1 MDKFNILAIESS
13 CDDTCASVISDF
25 KILSNVI
32 NTQKIHKHFGG
43 VVPELASRNH
53 MYNIASTV
61 KEALQIANIDKKDLS
76 AVAVTTHPGLNGPLL
91 VGSLFAKGYSY
102 GLNIPL
108 IPINH
113 LHGHML
119 ANLIDNDIEQ
129 LKLLNKNNIFPFLCL
144 VVSGGNS
151 QIYIVRS
158 FTDFE
163 LLGETLDDAIGEA
176 YDKVAKMLG
185 LEYPGGPKI
194 DKLAQLGDKN
204 KFKNNFSK
212 AHISGY
218 NYSFSG
224 FKTSVK
230 YFLEDKL
237 KEDKDFINNNLN
249 DLCASVQECLL
260 NMILEKFVLAIKN
273 TNMKHIAI
281 GGGVASNNGLRLKL
295 KEIADNMN
303 LTLHIPERQYCTDNA
318 AMIAIT
324 STYYFLSNHQD

>member
-1 MDKFNILAIESS
+1 MDKVNILAIESS
-13 CDDTCASVISDF
+13 CDDTCAAVISDF

-32 NTQKIHKHFGG
+32 NTQKIHKNFGG

-53 MYNIASTV
+53 MCNIASTV
-61 KEALQIANIDKKDLS
+61 KEAIEIANIDKKDLS
-76 AVAVTTHPGLNGPLL
+76 AIAVTTHPGLNGPLL

-108 IPINH
+108 IPVNH

-129 LKLLNKNNIFPFLCL
+129 LKLFNGNNIFPFLCL

-194 DKLAQLGDKN
+194 DKLAELGDKN
-204 KFKNNFSK
+204 KFKFSK
-212 AHISGY
+212 ARIDGY

-237 KEDKDFINNNLN
+237 KDDKDFINNNLN
-249 DLCASVQECLL
+249 DLCASVQEGLL

-273 TNMKHIAI
+273 TNIKTIAI
-281 GGGVASNNGLRLKL
+281 GGGVASNNGLRNRL
-295 KEIADNMN
+295 KEITDKMN
-303 LTLHIPERQYCTDNA
+303 LRLHIPERQYCTDNA

-324 STYYFLSNHQD
+324 ATYLLQKYQD

>member
-1 MDKFNILAIESS
+1 MNKVNILAIESS
-13 CDDTCASVISDF
+13 CDDTCAAVISDF

-32 NTQKIHKHFGG
+32 NTQKIHKNFGG

-53 MYNIASTV
+53 MCNIASTV
-61 KEALQIANIDKKDLS
+61 KEALEIANIDKKDLS
-76 AVAVTTHPGLNGPLL
+76 AIAVTTHPGLNGPLL

-108 IPINH
+108 IPVNH

-129 LKLLNKNNIFPFLCL
+129 LKLFNGNNIFPYLCL

-204 KFKNNFSK
+204 KFKFSK
-212 AHISGY
+212 ARIDGY

-237 KEDKDFINNNLN
+237 KTDKDFINNNLN
-249 DLCASVQECLL
+249 DLCASVQEGLL

-273 TNMKHIAI
+273 TNIKTIAI
-281 GGGVASNNGLRLKL
+281 GGGVASNSGLRNRL
-295 KEIADNMN
+295 KEIADKMN
-303 LTLHIPERQYCTDNA
+303 LRLHIPERQYCTDNA

-324 STYYFLSNHQD
+324 STYLLKK

>member
-1 MDKFNILAIESS
+1 MNKINILAIESS
-13 CDDTCASVISDF
+13 CDDTCAAIISDF

-32 NTQKIHKHFGG
+32 STQKIHKNFGG

-53 MYNIASTV
+53 MCNIASTV
-61 KEALQIANIDKKDLS
+61 KEALEIANIDKKDLS
-76 AVAVTTHPGLNGPLL
+76 AIAVTTHPGLNGPLL

-102 GLNIPL
+102 GLNLPL

-129 LKLLNKNNIFPFLCL
+129 LKLFNDNNIFPFLCL

-185 LEYPGGPKI
+185 LKYPGGPKI
-194 DKLAQLGDKN
+194 DKLAELGDKN
-204 KFKNNFSK
+204 KFKFSK
-212 AHISGY
+212 AKIDGY

-237 KEDKDFINNNLN
+237 KTDKDFINNNLN
-249 DLCASVQECLL
+249 DLCASVQESLL

-273 TNMKHIAI
+273 TNIKTIAI
-281 GGGVASNNGLRLKL
+281 GGGVACNSGLRNRL
-295 KEIADNMN
+295 KEIADKMK
-303 LTLHIPERQYCTDNA
+303 LKLHIPERQYCTDNA

-324 STYYFLSNHQD
+324 STYYFNNL

>member
-1 MDKFNILAIESS
+1 MNKINILAIESS
-13 CDDTCASVISDF
+13 CDDTCAAIISDF

-32 NTQKIHKHFGG
+32 NTQKIHKNFGC

-53 MYNIASTV
+53 ICNIASTV
-61 KEALQIANIDKKDLS
+61 KEALGIANIDKKDLS
-76 AVAVTTHPGLNGPLL
+76 AIAVTTHPGLNGPLL

-102 GLNIPL
+102 GLNLPL

-129 LKLLNKNNIFPFLCL
+129 LKLFNDNNIFPFLCL

-176 YDKVAKMLG
+176 YDKVAKMLS
-185 LEYPGGPKI
+185 LKYPGGPKI
-194 DKLAQLGDKN
+194 DKLAELGDKN
-204 KFKNNFSK
+204 KFKFSK
-212 AHISGY
+212 AKIDGY

-237 KEDKDFINNNLN
+237 KTDKDFINNNLN
-249 DLCASVQECLL
+249 DLCASVQESLL

-273 TNMKHIAI
+273 TNIKTIAI
-281 GGGVASNNGLRLKL
+281 GGGVACNSGLRNRL
-295 KEIADNMN
+295 KEIADKMK
-303 LTLHIPERQYCTDNA
+303 LKLHIPERQYCTDNA

-324 STYYFLSNHQD
+324 STYYFNNL

>member
-1 MDKFNILAIESS
+1 MDKVNILAIESS
-13 CDDTCASVISDF
+13 CDDTCAAVISDF

-32 NTQKIHKHFGG
+32 NTQKIHKNFGG

-53 MYNIASTV
+53 MCNIASTV
-61 KEALQIANIDKKDLS
+61 KEALEIADIDKKDLS
-76 AVAVTTHPGLNGPLL
+76 AIAVTTYPGLNGPLL
-91 VGSLFAKGYSY
+91 VGTLFAKGYSY

-108 IPINH
+108 IPVNH

-129 LKLLNKNNIFPFLCL
+129 LKLFNGNNIFPFLCL

-194 DKLAQLGDKN
+194 DNLAQSGDKN
-204 KFKNNFSK
+204 KFKFSK
-212 AHISGY
+212 AKIDGY

-237 KEDKDFINNNLN
+237 KTDKDFINNNLN
-249 DLCASVQECLL
+249 DLCASVQEGLL

-273 TNMKHIAI
+273 TNIKTIAI
-281 GGGVASNNGLRLKL
+281 GGGVASNNGLRNKL
-295 KEIADNMN
+295 KEIADRMN
-303 LTLHIPERQYCTDNA
+303 LRLHIPERQYCTDNA

-324 STYYFLSNHQD
+324 SSFYFNLLEK

>member
-1 MDKFNILAIESS
+1 MNKVNILAIESS
-13 CDDTCASVISDF
+13 CDDTCAAVISDF
-25 KILSNVI
+25 KILSNII
-32 NTQKIHKHFGG
+32 NTQKIHKNFGG

-53 MYNIASTV
+53 MCNIAYTV
-61 KEALQIANIDKKDLS
+61 KQALEIANIDKKDLS
-76 AVAVTTHPGLNGPLL
+76 AIAVTTHPGLNGPLL

-119 ANLIDNDIEQ
+119 ANLIDNNIEQ
-129 LKLLNKNNIFPFLCL
+129 LKLFNNNNIFPFLCL

-176 YDKVAKMLG
+176 FDKVAKMLG

-194 DKLAQLGDKN
+194 DKLAQFGDKN
-204 KFKNNFSK
+204 KFKFCKTNIK
-212 AHISGY
+212 GY

-237 KEDKDFINNNLN
+237 KEDKDFIKNNIN
-249 DLCASVQECLL
+249 DLCASIQESLL
-260 NMILEKFVLAIKN
+260 NMILKKFILAIKN
-273 TNMKHIAI
+273 TNIKNICI

-295 KEIADNMN
+295 KEIANKMN
-303 LTLHIPERQYCTDNA
+303 LNLHIPERQYCTDNA

-324 STYYFLSNHQD
+324 STYYYNNL

>member
-1 MDKFNILAIESS
+1 MLNSKVNILAIETS

-25 KILSNVI
+25 KILSNII
-32 NTQKIHKHFGG
+32 NTQKIHKNFGG

-53 MYNIASTV
+53 MNNISITV
-61 KEALQIANIDKKDLS
+61 NEALLKSNIKKEELS
-76 AVAVTTHPGLNGPLL
+76 AIAVTTHPGLNGPLL
-91 VGSLFAKGYSY
+91 VGTLFAQGFSY
-102 GLNIPL
+102 GLNKPL
-108 IPINH
+108 ININH

-129 LKLLNKNNIFPFLCL
+129 LKLYNKNNIFPFLCL

-158 FTDFE
+158 FLDFE

-176 YDKVAKMLG
+176 YDKIAKMLG

-194 DKLAQLGDKN
+194 DNYAQYGDKN
-204 KFKNNFSK
+204 KFKFSK

-230 YFLEDKL
+230 YFLQ
-237 KEDKDFINNNLN
+237 DKDEDFIKENMY
-249 DLCASVQECLL
+249 DLCASIQDGLL
-260 NMILEKFVLAIKN
+260 NMILEKFILAIKN
-273 TNMKHIAI
+273 TRIKNICI
-281 GGGVASNNGLRLKL
+281 GGGVASNNGLRDRLKY
-295 KEIADNMN
+295 ICDNMN
-303 LTLHIPERQYCTDNA
+303 LRLHIPERQYCTDNA
-318 AMIAIT
+318 AMIAMT
-324 STYYFLSNHQD
+324 ATYYYNNRIY

>member
-1 MDKFNILAIESS
+1 MNKVNILAIESS
-13 CDDTCASVISDF
+13 CDDTCAAIISDF

-32 NTQKIHKHFGG
+32 NTQKIHKNFGG

-53 MYNIASTV
+53 MCNIASTV
-61 KEALQIANIDKKDLS
+61 KEALEIANIDKKDLS
-76 AVAVTTHPGLNGPLL
+76 AIAVTTHPGLNGPLL

-108 IPINH
+108 IPVNH

-129 LKLLNKNNIFPFLCL
+129 LKLFNDNNIFPFLCL

-194 DKLAQLGDKN
+194 DKLAQNGDKN
-204 KFKNNFSK
+204 KFKFSK
-212 AHISGY
+212 ARIDGY

-237 KEDKDFINNNLN
+237 KTDKDFINNNLN
-249 DLCASVQECLL
+249 DLCASVQEGLL

-273 TNMKHIAI
+273 TNIKTIAI
-281 GGGVASNNGLRLKL
+281 GGGVASNSGLRNRL
-295 KEIADNMN
+295 KEIADRMN
-303 LTLHIPERQYCTDNA
+303 LRLHIPERQYCTDNA

-324 STYYFLSNHQD
+324 STYFLKK